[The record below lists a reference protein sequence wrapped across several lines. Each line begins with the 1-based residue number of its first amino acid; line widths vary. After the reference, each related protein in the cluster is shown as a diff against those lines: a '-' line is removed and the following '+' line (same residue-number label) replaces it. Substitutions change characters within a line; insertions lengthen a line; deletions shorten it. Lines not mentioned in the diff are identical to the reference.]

1 MNRSWSLNPVL
12 TPSPPR
18 SLLSVY
24 FTNTP
29 QSSHLQGGS
38 SAFVELNFL
47 VDFFTY
53 FFYRSGNGLAVFRRT
68 ELWMFPH
75 NCAKHSHMQLVYIPS
90 LFSPCENG
98 MKLTCSEV
106 ICMSWVHDDVLVR
119 SGLSRVLL
127 FHGAC
132 FHAGLIDPRWAV
144 SELSATP
151 AEPTEIG
158 FLLAL
163 KHCYVKGTT
172 AQPKLNSQLQMVM

>member
-12 TPSPPR
+12 TLSPPR

-29 QSSHLQGGS
+29 KAHTSREAAQPLWSWTSWLTFS
-38 SAFVELNFL
+38 LF
-47 VDFFTY
+47 

-75 NCAKHSHMQLVYIPS
+75 NCAKHSHMQLAYTPS

-127 FHGAC
+127 VPWCMFSCGPNWSQMSC
-132 FHAGLIDPRWAV
+132 EW
-144 SELSATP
+144 TP
-151 AEPTEIG
+151 CNSSRTHWNWVFTGTEA
-158 FLLAL
+158 LLCQGNHSPA
-163 KHCYVKGTT
+163 
-172 AQPKLNSQLQMVM
+172 